1 MLLKLLVEMVV
12 DSFVQQLL
20 GKHGFDD
27 DDDDV
32 VGVGCVFFKN
42 KNGFDLLD

>member
-1 MLLKLLVEMVV
+1 MLLKLVVETVV

-27 DDDDV
+27 DD
-32 VGVGCVFFKN
+32 VFFIISYSYAMCMDDN
-42 KNGFDLLD
+42 D